1 LNYHSD
7 YTAEILLS
15 SPTME
20 LPGVDKFFVQLDSF
34 ALKSK
39 NSNHEFKF
47 DQNISD
53 TSKLADLQNS
63 DYGLPQNSNLNE
75 KEIIPENE
83 TEFLSIF
90 SYFNKLSSRT
100 LQNPN
105 PNLKQQKSHQEIRTE
120 FIESPIPNFHQKP
133 RSNFSDVS
141 LYLQGTPFILQ
152 HQKELQNQSNLPKI
166 YLILNQPKIF
176 THAPSILPNFKK
188 PTQTEL

>member
-1 LNYHSD
+1 LGEYDFVNGNGLLSID

-34 ALKSK
+34 AFKYK
-39 NSNHEFKF
+39 NSNRKSKF
-47 DQNISD
+47 IQNISD
-53 TSKLADLQNS
+53 TSKSADLQNS

-90 SYFNKLSSRT
+90 SYFNKLNSRN

-105 PNLKQQKSHQEIRTE
+105 MKQQKSHQEIRTE

-133 RSNFSDVS
+133 RSNSSDVS

-166 YLILNQPKIF
+166 NIISNQPKIL
-176 THAPSILPNFKK
+176 HVLHPS
-188 PTQTEL
+188 